1 MPFTAWDV
9 YAWFYIGD
17 KAFGDWEPWLMP
29 QNADKDIIVINNYT
43 LSIHFDYWAPFAWYW
58 LASQSITTP
67 WPVWEK
73 VVNELKTMNASQAWT
88 FGHTNITEMVVPYW
102 ALSPY
107 YVTYVS
113 PSTIVIQLE
122 PMYFDGRPLLAG
134 WDKIFPVH
142 TWQYYPKIIDYYTLT
157 SYTSAVALALKDK
170 DVWLPSWDPTP
181 NYVSTL
187 MSAGEYTVTLPDI
200 ANFGVT
206 FPWYYPFNIPQVRQ
220 AFLYII
226 NRTEAALAWT
236 TLNYTVPI
244 YINIPTPAPNAE
256 PGFWLTLPE
265 DIRAMGINFTQPNWT
280 KATQLL
286 ESAGLYYK
294 NGQWYLPNGTPLTLT
309 FYITGTGWWP
319 TVTQAV
325 ALQLSQFGIKTSVV
339 SLEASTY
346 YSLEVSCGLP
356 AYGDWAY
363 AGAKGGYP
371 SQWSTY
377 SGIQWISLDLY
388 AGGWCAPG
396 HTTPFAFPNI
406 VDNRITGWY
415 CQPVTTNL
423 PIPNN
428 TIVWCIN
435 STFGYFNL
443 SNWEHAI
450 SATAPGSSTYHEL
463 VKVLS
468 AWYLYWVP
476 AVTISQI
483 MLGQTFPK
491 SMVDPMWAYD
501 CMPYTNPKYTAA
513 AYSLFHDWATARS
526 GGFGLNPEL
535 NILVYMGAFAPPG
548 QIPPLAQAIING
560 SLWTNP
566 ELYKWAVF
574 IGLPTPDPELQACV
588 ASYFH
593 TTYTPVTTTTTT
605 TSTTTT
611 TTTTATTTA
620 VSTVTSTAT
629 VTSTVTTTAVSTTTT
644 ATTVTVTKPVI
655 STALV
660 IGIVVV
666 VIVIAA
672 VVAVIALRRR

>member
-1 MPFTAWDV
+1 MIRGLSIRKTKVLMALGAAIIVFVVMAAYDVNVAYAQQSYPTYTLESAWPSWGGVPIPPPWPAPWWNPFSPTTLLYYAATNLPLAVFNDASGTWWPILAENWTIIPENHTLILHLRKGLYWFNGTAIMPFTAWDV

-73 VVNELKTMNASQAWT
+73 VVKELKTMNASQAWT

-122 PMYFDGRPLLAG
+122 PMYFDGRPLLAA

-206 FPWYYPFNIPQVRQ
+206 FPWYYPYNIPQVRQ

-256 PGFWLTLPE
+256 SGFWLTFPE

-280 KATQLL
+280 KAAQLL

-325 ALQLSQFGIKTSVV
+325 ALQLSQFGIKTRVV

-346 YSLEVSCGLP
+346 DSLEVSCGLP

-363 AGAKGGYP
+363 AGAKGGYL

-388 AGGWCAPG
+388 AGGRFICGRVVCTRPY
-396 HTTPFAFPNI
+396 N
-406 VDNRITGWY
+406 
-415 CQPVTTNL
+415 PVR
-423 PIPNN
+423 
-428 TIVWCIN
+428 V
-435 STFGYFNL
+435 
-443 SNWEHAI
+443 
-450 SATAPGSSTYHEL
+450 
-463 VKVLS
+463 
-468 AWYLYWVP
+468 
-476 AVTISQI
+476 
-483 MLGQTFPK
+483 
-491 SMVDPMWAYD
+491 
-501 CMPYTNPKYTAA
+501 PKY
-513 AYSLFHDWATARS
+513 
-526 GGFGLNPEL
+526 
-535 NILVYMGAFAPPG
+535 
-548 QIPPLAQAIING
+548 
-560 SLWTNP
+560 
-566 ELYKWAVF
+566 
-574 IGLPTPDPELQACV
+574 C
-588 ASYFH
+588 
-593 TTYTPVTTTTTT
+593 
-605 TSTTTT
+605 
-611 TTTTATTTA
+611 
-620 VSTVTSTAT
+620 
-629 VTSTVTTTAVSTTTT
+629 
-644 ATTVTVTKPVI
+644 
-655 STALV
+655 
-660 IGIVVV
+660 
-666 VIVIAA
+666 
-672 VVAVIALRRR
+672 